1 MEHSQN
7 TISLKSTPS
16 VEEEEAHL
24 PFETFIQNFKNT
36 LKKVFHDENDID
48 TMGISR
54 GISPEVLG
62 QIMDCNPLSVAIP
75 SEYGGR
81 GGKVQESLQLLSA
94 ASYES
99 LALSLTL
106 GINSA
111 LFLQPFAKYGQEV
124 VKPEVFGRFLNNQNM
139 GGLMI
144 TEPDFG
150 SDALNMQTSFKEE
163 PNHYHLKGTKH
174 WAGLTGQADYWLL
187 TARKRTEQGG
197 LQRDIDFFVCDN
209 TNHEQKIFV
218 EERFENLG
226 LYQIPYGRNIL
237 DVKIPKVQRLI
248 PQTNGVQMMLDL
260 LHRSR
265 LHFPGMGLGFVKR
278 MLDEA
283 IDHCRQRLV
292 GGKSLFVYDQVQQHL
307 ARLQANFTIVSAIS
321 KHSVGVAGIEND
333 LTGLGLEANIVK
345 TVTTDLMQDSSQTL
359 LTLVGAKGYKLNH
372 ISGRGTVDSRP
383 FMIFEGSN
391 DILYAQIGEAVVKMM
406 KTAKE
411 NGLYLFMATHRLSQ
425 NAAKHLKDL
434 IAFDL
439 DLQMPQRKL
448 VELGRVMSRV
458 VSMDMVIKLGD
469 AGFRNDLIEGA
480 VSLLRQ
486 EITTLVSH
494 FSYLQPT
501 RVVEDYDLGSDWS
514 ELLTT

>member
-1 MEHSQN
+1 MQHSQN
-7 TISLKSTPS
+7 TTSIKLDPS
-16 VEEEEAHL
+16 DDKEESYL
-24 PFETFIQNFKNT
+24 SFENFIQNFKNT
-36 LKKVFHDENDID
+36 LNRVFHEENNID

-75 SEYGGR
+75 TEYGGR

-111 LFLQPFAKYGQEV
+111 LFLQPFAKYGQDI
-124 VKPEVFGRFLNNQNM
+124 VKPEVFGRFMNNQNM

-144 TEPDFG
+144 TEPGFG
-150 SDALNMQTSFKEE
+150 SDALNMQTSFKEGA
-163 PNHYHLKGTKH
+163 NHFHLTGTKH

-187 TARKRTEQGG
+187 TARKKTEQGG

-209 TNHEQKIFV
+209 TKSEQNIYV

-226 LYQIPYGRNIL
+226 LYQIPYGRNII
-237 DVKIPKVQRLI
+237 DVKIPKTQRLI
-248 PQTNGVQMMLDL
+248 PQTNGIQMMLDL

-283 IDHCRQRLV
+283 ITHCQSRLV
-292 GGKSLFVYDQVQQHL
+292 GGRSLFAYDQVQQHL
-307 ARLQANFTIVSAIS
+307 AKLQANFTILSAFS
-321 KHSVGVAGIEND
+321 KHSSGIAGIEND
-333 LTGLGLEANIVK
+333 LTGLGLEANIIK
-345 TVTTDLMQDSSQTL
+345 TVTTDLMQESSQTL

-383 FMIFEGSN
+383 FIIFEGSN
-391 DILYAQIGEAVVKMM
+391 DILYAQIGEAIVKQM

-411 NGLYLFMATHRLSQ
+411 SAFNTYLECHRLTE
-425 NAAKHLKDL
+425 NAAKYVKDL
-434 IAFDL
+434 INFDI

-448 VELGRVMSRV
+448 VELGRVVSRV
-458 VSMDMVIKLGD
+458 ASMDMVIKLGD
-469 AGFRNDLIEGA
+469 AGFRNDLVDGA

-486 EITTLVSH
+486 EISTLVSQ
-494 FSYLQPT
+494 FAFLQPT
-501 RVVEDYDLGSDWS
+501 KVVEDYQIDSNWS
-514 ELLTT
+514 KFLK

>member
-1 MEHSQN
+1 MQQTQTTTSNSEAA
-7 TISLKSTPS
+7 
-16 VEEEEAHL
+16 VEKAKQATSFDSFL
-24 PFETFIQNFKNT
+24 QNFKTT
-36 LKKVFHDENDID
+36 LRRVYHEENDID
-48 TMGISR
+48 QMGITR
-54 GISPEVLG
+54 GISGEVLG
-62 QIMDCNPLSVAIP
+62 QIMDCNPLSVAVP
-75 SEYGGR
+75 TQYGGR

-111 LFLQPFAKYGQEV
+111 LFMQPVAKYGQEEA
-124 VKPEVFGRFLNNQNM
+124 KAEIFKRFMDHQNM

-144 TEPDFG
+144 TEPGFG
-150 SDALNMQTSFKEE
+150 SDALNMQTSFVERE
-163 PNHYHLKGTKH
+163 SYYHLKGTKH

-187 TARKRTEQGG
+187 TARKQTEQGG

-209 TNHEQKIFV
+209 TAHEQKIFV

-283 IDHCRQRLV
+283 IAHCQERMI
-292 GGKSLFVYDQVQQHL
+292 GAKNLFSYDQVQQHL
-307 ARLQANFTIVSAIS
+307 ARLQANFTIISAFS
-321 KHSVGVAGIEND
+321 KHSAGVAGIEND
-333 LTGLGLEANIVK
+333 LTGLGLEANIIK

-406 KTAKE
+406 KSAKE
-411 NGLYLFMATHRLSQ
+411 TGLFVFMDGHRLSE
-425 NAAKHLKDL
+425 NAAKYLKNL
-434 IAFDL
+434 LTFDI
-439 DLQMPQRKL
+439 DIQMPQRKL

-458 VSMDMVIKLGD
+458 VSMDMVMKLGD

-480 VSLLRQ
+480 ISLLRQ
-486 EITTLVSH
+486 EITTLISH
-494 FSYLQPT
+494 FSFQQPT
-501 RVVEDYDLGSDWS
+501 RVVEDYELDSNWS
-514 ELLTT
+514 KFLMA

>member
-1 MEHSQN
+1 MQHSQN
-7 TISLKSTPS
+7 TSSGKSES
-16 VEEEEAHL
+16 FVEEGESFL
-24 PFETFIQNFKNT
+24 PFEHFIQNFKNT
-36 LKKVFHDENDID
+36 LKRVFHDENNID
-48 TMGISR
+48 TMGITR

-62 QIMDCNPLSVAIP
+62 QIMDCKPLSVAIP
-75 SEYGGR
+75 TEYGGR
-81 GGKVQESLQLLSA
+81 GGKVHESLQLLSA

-99 LALSLTL
+99 LSLSLTL

-111 LFLQPFAKYGQEV
+111 LFLQPFAKYGQNV
-124 VKPEVFGRFLNNQNM
+124 AKPEVFGRFLNYQNM

-144 TEPDFG
+144 TEPGFG

-163 PNHYHLKGTKH
+163 ANHFHLTGTKH

-187 TARKRTEQGG
+187 TARKQTEQGS

-209 TNHEQKIFV
+209 TNPDQKIFV

-237 DVKIPKVQRLI
+237 DVKIPKTQRLI
-248 PQTNGVQMMLDL
+248 PQTNGIQMMLDL

-283 IDHCRQRLV
+283 IAHCQQRLV
-292 GGKSLFVYDQVQQHL
+292 GGRSLFSYDQVQQHL
-307 ARLQANFTIVSAIS
+307 AKLQANFTIISAFS
-321 KHSVGVAGIEND
+321 KHSSGIAGIEND
-333 LTGLGLEANIVK
+333 LTGLGLEANIIK
-345 TVTTDLMQDSSQTL
+345 TVTTDLMQESSQTL

-372 ISGRGTVDSRP
+372 IAGRGTADSRP
-383 FMIFEGSN
+383 FIIFEGSN
-391 DILYAQIGEAVVKMM
+391 DILYAQIGEAILKLM
-406 KTAKE
+406 KSAKE
-411 NGLYLFMATHRLSQ
+411 TAFHTYLETHRLTE
-425 NAAKHLKDL
+425 NAANYLKDL
-434 IAFDL
+434 LNFHI

-448 VELGRVMSRV
+448 VELGRILSRV
-458 VSMDMVIKLGD
+458 ASMDMVIKLGE
-469 AGFRNDLIEGA
+469 AGFRNDLVDGA

-486 EITTLVSH
+486 EITTLVSQ
-494 FSYLQPT
+494 FSYQQPT
-501 RVVEDYDLGSDWS
+501 KVVEDYQIDSNWS

>member
-1 MEHSQN
+1 MQHSQN
-7 TISLKSTPS
+7 TISEKSESS
-16 VEEEEAHL
+16 VEEGESIL
-24 PFETFIQNFKNT
+24 PFENFIQNFKNT
-36 LKKVFHDENDID
+36 LKKVFHEENDID
-48 TMGISR
+48 TMGITR

-75 SEYGGR
+75 TEYGGR
-81 GGKVQESLQLLSA
+81 GGIVQESLQLLSA

-111 LFLQPFAKYGQEV
+111 LFLQPFAKYGQDV

-144 TEPDFG
+144 TEPGFG

-163 PNHYHLKGTKH
+163 ASHFHLTGTKH

-187 TARKRTEQGG
+187 TARKQTEQGG

-209 TNHEQKIFV
+209 TNPAQNIYV
-218 EERFENLG
+218 QERFENLG
-226 LYQIPYGRNIL
+226 LYQIPYGRNII
-237 DVKIPKVQRLI
+237 DVRIPKIQRLI

-283 IDHCRQRLV
+283 IAHCQQRLV
-292 GGKSLFVYDQVQQHL
+292 GGRSLFSYDQVQQHL
-307 ARLQANFTIVSAIS
+307 AKLQANFTIISAFS
-321 KHSVGVAGIEND
+321 KHSSGIAGIEND
-333 LTGLGLEANIVK
+333 LTGLGLEANIIK
-345 TVTTDLMQDSSQTL
+345 TVTTDLMQESSQTL

-372 ISGRGTVDSRP
+372 IAGRGTVDSRP
-383 FMIFEGSN
+383 FIIFEGSN
-391 DILYAQIGEAVVKMM
+391 DILYAQIGEAIVKLM
-406 KTAKE
+406 KTAKD
-411 NGLYLFMATHRLSQ
+411 NAFYAYLEAHRLTEK
-425 NAAKHLKDL
+425 AAQYLKDL
-434 IAFDL
+434 INFNI

-458 VSMDMVIKLGD
+458 ASMDMVIKLGD
-469 AGFRNDLIEGA
+469 AGFRHNLVEGA
-480 VSLLRQ
+480 VSMLRQ
-486 EITTLVSH
+486 EITTLVSQ
-494 FSYLQPT
+494 FSYQQPT
-501 RVVEDYDLGSDWS
+501 RVVEDYQVDSSWNDFIIA
-514 ELLTT
+514 